1 MFIYFVGKLY
11 QDYNGY
17 VQSNFYFVFVIFII
31 NFVIV
36 EVILLCG
43 NNINCLFDFYVIGL
57 RVIVMVM
64 LDFIVDFKD
73 VEDVFILG
81 ILQLEF
87 EF

>member
-1 MFIYFVGKLY
+1 M
-11 QDYNGY
+11 
-17 VQSNFYFVFVIFII
+17 
-31 NFVIV
+31 

-81 ILQLEF
+81 IF
-87 EF
+87 